1 MPKIS
6 QVVSI
11 AGAIVIIGLV
21 GVYKDTF
28 RSWFSPNGKKN

>member
-6 QVVSI
+6 QAISI
-11 AGAIVIIGLV
+11 IGAIAIIGIV